1 MTQGSP
7 CCPRCW
13 GGAEKGRDLG
23 VGKWQVAQG
32 MRPGE
37 EAGREGEWTG
47 LHWAGEL
54 EGAGRGRG
62 EEAGGGPLELAGGE
76 KAGQSEEMKKLGRA
90 G

>member
-54 EGAGRGRG
+54 EGAGQGRG
-62 EEAGGGPLELAGGE
+62 EEAGGALWNRQGE
-76 KAGQSEEMKKLGRA
+76 RRRGSQRK
-90 G
+90 